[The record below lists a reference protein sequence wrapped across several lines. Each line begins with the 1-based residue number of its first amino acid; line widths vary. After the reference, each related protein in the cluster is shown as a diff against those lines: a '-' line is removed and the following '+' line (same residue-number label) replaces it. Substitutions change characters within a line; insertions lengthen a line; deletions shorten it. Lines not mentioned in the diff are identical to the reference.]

1 MLLAWAIGVPLPLP
15 VRWSAQLRHAWLRDA
30 APPTP
35 ASARSAAP
43 CAKSPTAG
51 SDRVTAT
58 PRPAQ
63 RAQRKPPR
71 SLQDG
76 APSCRHLSGR
86 ENRID
91 SGRLCTAGQHG
102 DAAPLA
108 PCARPKRPGAPRT
121 ARSTWLRNRS
131 WISRAPAASM
141 SAAGTKLTVVGTSS
155 TRRSV
160 RAAVLVIAGSNLAE
174 AADPADAADAAD
186 AAGAGGTGAV
196 EGWAAARTGHKPQAA
211 TIASAMGVLRNTVSS
226 CRGALAGA
234 LLAGAEVGKAS
245 WLSGLLRKDQLA
257 EGSQAQSIDRLAVFD
272 LDFVPGA
279 EEFGAAPATS
289 RRSCRGLVWRRH
301 RRRGRRSHRRFGRA
315 MNGAGGS
322 HRSGDGRRHRNMV
335 VLRSDGD
342 APALA

>member
-1 MLLAWAIGVPLPLP
+1 MPLP
-15 VRWSAQLRHAWLRDA
+15 VRWSAQLRHAWLREA

-51 SDRVTAT
+51 SVRATAT
-58 PRPAQ
+58 LRPAQ
-63 RAQRKPPR
+63 RGQRKPPR

-76 APSCRHLSGR
+76 APSCRHPSGR
-86 ENRID
+86 ENPID

-141 SAAGTKLTVVGTSS
+141 SAAGTTLTVVGTSS

-174 AADPADAADAAD
+174 AADPADAADAA
-186 AAGAGGTGAV
+186 GAGGTGAV
-196 EGWAAARTGHKPQAA
+196 GGLAAARTGHKPQAA
-211 TIASAMGVLRNTVSS
+211 TIASAIGVLGSTVSS

-279 EEFGAAPATS
+279 EEFGAAPATN

-322 HRSGDGRRHRNMV
+322 HRSGDGRRHRIRV
-335 VLRSDGD
+335 VLRRDRNASPV
-342 APALA
+342 A